1 MPPPQPT
8 REGPPTGKTTSR
20 FRVLAPEMAKIRSSK
35 PPVPP
40 TTPPSTSAPAS
51 AAANPSPSLPQTQ
64 TPTPTQSSPRPNRP
78 SLSSLFRQRYATLPT
93 PVRRTFR
100 VLRILAPIV
109 PIGIFFSEHVLQV
122 MWVRGPSM
130 TPFLNEDYEAM
141 HTKSDMVLVNMWP
154 FGGAGWPWERKRRL
168 ERGMLVTFRSP
179 ANPKHTA
186 IKRVI
191 GLPGDRITTREPC
204 MKASQIVP
212 FNHVWLEG
220 DAEDPKKSL
229 DSNTYGPVS
238 ISLITG
244 RVIAVLR
251 PQFRWLNWRD
261 WEKGV
266 VEGDGDHRFGENY
279 RQDVRQRVLKEAVK
293 LERPQIE

>member
-1 MPPPQPT
+1 
-8 REGPPTGKTTSR
+8 
-20 FRVLAPEMAKIRSSK
+20 
-35 PPVPP
+35 
-40 TTPPSTSAPAS
+40 
-51 AAANPSPSLPQTQ
+51 
-64 TPTPTQSSPRPNRP
+64 SSPRPKRP

-93 PVRRTFR
+93 PIRRTFR

-130 TPFLNEDYEAM
+130 TPFLNKDYETM

-168 ERGMLVTFRSP
+168 ERGMIVTFRSP

-186 IKRVI
+186 IKRII

-251 PQFRWLNWRD
+251 PQFRWLNWQD

-266 VEGDGDHRFGENY
+266 VEGDEDHRFGENY